1 MSTAPRHLIL
11 VESVRRPPQD
21 SRGPAH
27 DDLLWSK
34 LREEAEDAYE
44 REPTLSALLRR
55 AIIDRAS
62 FEDAVIHR
70 IASRL
75 ASDLVA
81 GAQIIA
87 AFGRALRDDPDIALA
102 FRADIN
108 AVIDRD
114 PACGRFIEP
123 LLYFKGYHAIQT
135 HRLAHWLWSDGQ
147 TDFALYL
154 QSRSSDVFQTDIHP
168 AARIGKG
175 VFLDHATG
183 FVVGATAVIDDDVS
197 ILQNVTLGGTGKD
210 SGDRHPKVRRGAMIG
225 AGAKILGNIELG
237 EFSRIAAGSVV
248 LRPVPAHATVA
259 GAPAK
264 VVGVS
269 RKSEPFRDMD
279 QILGQLAYDSF
290 SFEI

>member
-1 MSTAPRHLIL
+1 MSTAPRHLSL
-11 VESVRRPPQD
+11 VESVRRPLLD

-44 REPTLSALLRR
+44 REPNMSPLLRR

-62 FEDAVIHR
+62 FEDAVNHR
-70 IASRL
+70 VASRL
-75 ASDLVA
+75 ANDLVA

-87 AFGRALRDDPDIALA
+87 AFGRALREDPGIALA

-114 PACGRFIEP
+114 PACDRFIEP
-123 LLYFKGYHAIQT
+123 FLYFKGYHAIQT
-135 HRLAHWLWSDGQ
+135 HRLAHWLWSHGQ
-147 TDFALYL
+147 SDFALYL

-197 ILQNVTLGGTGKD
+197 ILQNVTLGGTGKN

-225 AGAKILGNIELG
+225 AGAKVLGNIELG

-248 LRPVPAHATVA
+248 LRPVPAYATVA
-259 GAPAK
+259 GVPAK

-290 SFEI
+290 TFEI